1 MSAALATG
9 GEQAV
14 FVRALADGYEAA
26 AGSLPEGG
34 PGWLA
39 DVRREHLQAF
49 VRGGLPGAR
58 EERWRYT
65 SLRALER
72 RAYLPG
78 DAGALE
84 RPVDAD
90 MVALAGIE
98 GPQLV
103 FVNGRFRADL
113 SLLDA
118 LPPGLELLPLSQGV
132 ADGAAHERLQRL
144 FPRTPAT
151 PAPAD
156 AFARVNAA
164 LAGDGVLLRVS
175 AGAAIDVPVQLV
187 FVGAEA
193 SEALFWNLRSLVE
206 LGESARLTL
215 VERYIDADSP
225 AHLGNVVTSVELASG
240 SRLSHVRLQQASD
253 SSSLV
258 AHTDVTVAAGA
269 AYLPVALELGA
280 ALSRHEWDIALH
292 GEGAK
297 AQLRGIV
304 LAGGRQAT
312 DTRLSVRHV
321 AGGTA
326 SDTLWRAI
334 AGGRARSAFHGGI
347 VIEAG
352 ADGSDAALE
361 TKNLLL
367 SAQAEIDAQ
376 PALEIHADEVKA
388 SHGAAIGQLDPA
400 SLFYLRARGIPE
412 PRARHMLVEAFCR
425 AVLERI
431 EWAGESADAAT
442 DVLPALLAD
451 AVAQRLLAL
460 EAAA

>member
-1 MSAALATG
+1 MSVALAG
-9 GEQAV
+9 GSGQAA
-14 FVRALADGYEAA
+14 FVRALAEGYEAA
-26 AGSLPEGG
+26 AVSLPEGG

-39 DVRREHLQAF
+39 EVRREHLQAF
-49 VRGGLPGAR
+49 LRGGLPGAR
-58 EERWRYT
+58 EERWKYT

-72 RAYLPG
+72 RGFVPG

-84 RPVDAD
+84 RAVDPGLL
-90 MVALAGIE
+90 ALADVE
-98 GPQLV
+98 GPRLV

-113 SLLDA
+113 SHLDA
-118 LPPGLELLPLSQGV
+118 LPAGLELLPLSQGL
-132 ADGAAHERLQRL
+132 ADGAANERVQRL
-144 FPRTPAT
+144 FPRTPAM
-151 PAPAD
+151 APAD
-156 AFARVNAA
+156 AFAQVNAA
-164 LAGDGVLLRVS
+164 LAGDGVLLRVA
-175 AGAAIDVPVQLV
+175 AGAAIDTPVQLV

-193 SEALFWNLRSLVE
+193 GDAVLWNLRNLVE
-206 LGESARLTL
+206 VGEGARLVL
-215 VERYIDADSP
+215 VERFVDAASP
-225 AHLGNVVTSVELASG
+225 AHLGNIAASIALAPG
-240 SRLSHVRLQQASD
+240 ARLSHVRLQQASEA
-253 SSSLV
+253 SSLV
-258 AHTDVTVAAGA
+258 AHTGVTVAAGA
-269 AYLPVALELGA
+269 AYLPVALELGG
-280 ALSRHEWDIALH
+280 ALARHEWDIALQ
-292 GEGAK
+292 GESAS
-297 AQLRGIV
+297 AQLRGVV
-304 LAGGRQAT
+304 LAGGRQST
-312 DTRLSVRHV
+312 DTRLSLRHV

-334 AGGRARSAFHGGI
+334 AGGRARSAFFGGI

-388 SHGAAIGQLDPA
+388 SHGAAIGQLDAA

-431 EWAGESADAAT
+431 EWAGEPVGATTDALSALMT
-442 DVLPALLAD
+442 D

-460 EAAA
+460 EQAA